1 MTPTRYVSTALLC
14 AALLAATGT
23 VSAVQLPA
31 SKSDLY
37 YRLGGS
43 EPASRA
49 PNPSATSMRLGL
61 GGALRLNYSCGQFDI
76 GLSWET
82 LMNGFS
88 SAGTMVTNAVQA
100 GIGALPLYILQ
111 RAQPGLY
118 ELFQTYARKAEA
130 AIDFATKSCQQ
141 MEREVMDGQN
151 PYEDWVRMARGQA
164 WKNEAATNGDIV
176 STHENVGKQGGTK
189 GLDWIGGRR
198 GGAGQAPINLIE
210 DSIKGAYNVT
220 MMKPPE
226 TVTGVYP
233 DNKLKKAFVSPEAA
247 ATFATEVL
255 GDVVI
260 GLCSTPGCPSRAGKT
275 ALGLLPQYDKEIT
288 GAETQLNTT
297 LATPT
302 PSATDLDSASAPG
315 VLVSRELVNAI
326 QAMSPVEQPIV
337 AGRIA
342 KDVALARTV
351 DKALT
356 VRNLLVTA
364 RSIPEVYSSAGRK
377 RIDDAIVELNRHID
391 DLMYEVRVR
400 RELVSE
406 PAQMVLR
413 EHMRTRG
420 ESAARGAADAVDT
433 ERFRGGRIK

>member
-1 MTPTRYVSTALLC
+1 MKATRLVSI
-14 AALLAATGT
+14 ALLAVALIS
-23 VSAVQLPA
+23 VSAPAAAVQLPA
-31 SKSDLY
+31 GKSDLY

-43 EPASRA
+43 DPASRA
-49 PNPSATSMRLGL
+49 PNPAATSMKIGL

-76 GLSWET
+76 GLSWQT
-82 LMNGFS
+82 LMNGFAS
-88 SAGTMVTNAVQA
+88 VGTTVTSAVQA
-100 GIGALPLYILQ
+100 GVAALPLYILQ

-118 ELFQTYARKAEA
+118 ELFQTYAKKAEA

-164 WKNEAATNGDIV
+164 WKNEAASNSDIV
-176 STHENVGKQGGTK
+176 STHEKVGMRDGTD
-189 GLDWIGGRR
+189 GVDWIGGRR
-198 GGAGQAPINLIE
+198 GGVGQEPINLIK

-220 MMKPPE
+220 MMKPPA
-226 TVTGVYP
+226 TVTGIYP
-233 DNKLKKAFVSPEAA
+233 DNKLKKTFVSPETAA
-247 ATFATEVL
+247 IFATEVL

-260 GLCSTPGCPSRAGKT
+260 GLCALPGCPQRATKT
-275 ALGLLPQYDKEIT
+275 GLGLLPRYEAEIA

-302 PSATDLDSASAPG
+302 PSATDLDAASAPG
-315 VLVSRELVNAI
+315 VLVSRELINAI
-326 QAMSPVEQPIV
+326 QAMSPVEKPIV

-364 RSIPEVYSSAGRK
+364 RTIPELYASAGRK

-420 ESAARGAADAVDT
+420 ESTARGAADALDT